1 MAWYNNIF
9 GMFDKLD
16 DAFNTIVDA
25 TFGWSKTLQEK
36 HLDNIRTRN
45 KKEIMETQQRLE
57 EEKRRLEFEMKK
69 EEERLKLDIEKEK
82 DEQKRINHQA
92 ELELI
97 HQDMK
102 FKIDMVEKLTQIVSG
117 LQNEHSRR
125 VMALLTDYKRQ
136 QIEIISAL
144 KDSHKNLMKELA
156 EESKEYKDDFPE
168 IYNVKI
174 EQQKAELATHQKL
187 IGDITDGMSADLQR
201 IQNWLLDSSRFNAE
215 EFILKISGSKD
226 DARNFQKYLDNNN
239 IDVEILTEEETSDKQ

>member
-1 MAWYNNIF
+1 MAWYDGIF

-16 DAFNTIVDA
+16 DAFNTIVEA
-25 TFGWSKTLQEK
+25 TFGWSKTLQAK
-36 HLDNIRTRN
+36 HLDNIKTRN
-45 KKEIMETQQRLE
+45 QKEIMETQKKLE
-57 EEKRRLEFEMKK
+57 EERKRLEFEMREK
-69 EEERLKLDIEKEK
+69 EEHLRLEIEKEK
-82 DEQKRINHQA
+82 DEQKRINLQA
-92 ELELI
+92 EQELI

-136 QIEIISAL
+136 QIDIISNL

-156 EESKEYKDDFPE
+156 EESKEYKDNFPE

-174 EQQKAELATHQKL
+174 EQQKAELSTHQKL
-187 IGDITDGMSADLQR
+187 IGDITNGMSADLQH

-226 DARNFQKYLDNNN
+226 EAKNFQRYLDNNN
-239 IDVEILTEEETSDKQ
+239 VDVKLLTTEENSG